1 MAMQDTDI
9 SVKLERGTFLF
20 TLVAVSV
27 AFAFLLKPF
36 FAPIF
41 WACAIGVIFYPFQKR
56 LLAKWPHRRNLVSLC
71 TLILCVVLVVI
82 PVLVVASSFV
92 TEGVSLF
99 QKVQSGELNL
109 ADYVDR
115 IKQAFPWLQS
125 LAERFDIDLER
136 IKSQTVEAFTGAG
149 QFLAKRALAVG
160 QNTFQFFLN
169 LGLMLYL
176 AFFLIRDG
184 DAMVNMLIRALPL
197 GDEREKLLF
206 AKFAEVTRATIKGNL
221 LVAATQGALGGLIF
235 WWLGIPGA
243 LLWGVVMAVL
253 SLIPAVGAGLIWLP
267 VSLYLYAVGD
277 VLNATILVLFGVF
290 VIGLV
295 DNILRPILVG
305 RDTKLPDY
313 VVLFSTLGGLAMFGI
328 TGFALGPLLAALFVA
343 FWGIFIREFNEGE
356 SPAALLEQQG
366 SSEEPSGS
374 EAS

>member
-1 MAMQDTDI
+1 MQDTDI

-27 AFAFLLKPF
+27 AFALLLKPF

-56 LLAKWPHRRNLVSLC
+56 MLAKWPHRRNLVSLG

-125 LAERFDIDLER
+125 LAERFDIDLDR

-221 LVAATQGALGGLIF
+221 LVAATQGALGGVIF

-253 SLIPAVGAGLIWLP
+253 SLIPAVGASLIWLP
-267 VSLYLYAVGD
+267 VSLSLYAVGD
-277 VLNATILVLFGVF
+277 ILDATILVLFGVF

-356 SPAALLEQQG
+356 SPAALLEQQD
-366 SSEEPSGS
+366 SSEESPGS

>member
-1 MAMQDTDI
+1 ME
-9 SVKLERGTFLF
+9 S
-20 TLVAVSV
+20 
-27 AFAFLLKPF
+27 
-36 FAPIF
+36 
-41 WACAIGVIFYPFQKR
+41 
-56 LLAKWPHRRNLVSLC
+56 
-71 TLILCVVLVVI
+71 
-82 PVLVVASSFV
+82 
-92 TEGVSLF
+92 
-99 QKVQSGELNL
+99 
-109 ADYVDR
+109 
-115 IKQAFPWLQS
+115 
-125 LAERFDIDLER
+125 RFDIDLDR

-184 DAMVNMLIRALPL
+184 DAMVSMLIRALPL

-253 SLIPAVGAGLIWLP
+253 SLIPAVGAGLIWVP

-277 VLNATILVLFGVF
+277 IINATILALFGIF

-295 DNILRPILVG
+295 DNILRPNLVG

-356 SPAALLEQQG
+356 SPAVLLEQQG
-366 SSEEPSGS
+366 SSEEAPGS

>member
-1 MAMQDTDI
+1 MQDTDI
-9 SVKLERGTFLF
+9 SVKLERGTFLL

-27 AFAFLLKPF
+27 AFALLLKPF

-56 LLAKWPHRRNLVSLC
+56 LLGKWPHRRNLVSLC

-115 IKQAFPWLQS
+115 IKQAFPWLQT
-125 LAERFDIDLER
+125 LAERFDIDLDR

-184 DAMVNMLIRALPL
+184 DAMVSMLIRALPL

-253 SLIPAVGAGLIWLP
+253 SLIPAVGAGLIWVP

-277 VLNATILVLFGVF
+277 IVNATILALFGIF

-356 SPAALLEQQG
+356 SPAVLLEQQG
-366 SSEEPSGS
+366 SSEEAPGS

>member
-1 MAMQDTDI
+1 MQDTDI

-27 AFAFLLKPF
+27 AFALLLKPF

-56 LLAKWPHRRNLVSLC
+56 LLAKWPDRRNLVSLC

-99 QKVQSGELNL
+99 QQVQSGELNL

-125 LAERFDIDLER
+125 LAERFDIDLDR

-221 LVAATQGALGGLIF
+221 LVAATQGALGGVIF

-253 SLIPAVGAGLIWLP
+253 SLIPAVGASLIWLP

-277 VLNATILVLFGVF
+277 ILDATILVLFGVF

-313 VVLFSTLGGLAMFGI
+313 MVLFSTLGGLAMFGI

-356 SPAALLEQQG
+356 SPAALLEQQD
-366 SSEEPSGS
+366 SSEESPGS

>member
-1 MAMQDTDI
+1 MQDTDI

-27 AFAFLLKPF
+27 AFALLLKPF

-71 TLILCVVLVVI
+71 TLFLCVVLVVI

-125 LAERFDIDLER
+125 AAERFDIDLER

-184 DAMVNMLIRALPL
+184 DAMVSMLIRALPL

-277 VLNATILVLFGVF
+277 ILNATILVLFGIF

-366 SSEEPSGS
+366 SGEESPGS

>member
-1 MAMQDTDI
+1 MAEGALTE
-9 SVKLERGTFLF
+9 KLERRTFLF
-20 TLVAVSV
+20 TLIGVSV
-27 AFAFLLKPF
+27 AFALLLKPF

-56 LLAKWPHRRNLVSLC
+56 LLARWPDRRNLVSLA

-125 LAERFDIDLER
+125 LAERFDIDLE
-136 IKSQTVEAFTGAG
+136 KVKAQTVEAFTGAG

-184 DAMVNMLIRALPL
+184 DAMVRMLIRALPL

-267 VSLYLYAVGD
+267 VSLYLYAVGEIMD
-277 VLNATILVLFGVF
+277 ATILLLYGIF

-356 SPAALLEQQG
+356 TPATLLEQQG
-366 SSEEPSGS
+366 SSEESPGS

>member
-1 MAMQDTDI
+1 MQDTDI

-27 AFAFLLKPF
+27 AFLLLLKPF

-125 LAERFDIDLER
+125 LAERFDIDLDR

-221 LVAATQGALGGLIF
+221 LVAATQGALGGVIF

-277 VLNATILVLFGVF
+277 ILDATILVLFGIF

-356 SPAALLEQQG
+356 SPAALLEQQD
-366 SSEEPSGS
+366 SSEESPGS

>member
-27 AFAFLLKPF
+27 AFALLLKPF

-56 LLAKWPHRRNLVSLC
+56 LLAKWPDRRNLVSLC

-99 QKVQSGELNL
+99 QQVQSGELNL

-125 LAERFDIDLER
+125 LAERFDIDLDR

-221 LVAATQGALGGLIF
+221 LVAATQGALGGVIF

-253 SLIPAVGAGLIWLP
+253 SLIPAVGASLIWLP

-277 VLNATILVLFGVF
+277 ILDATILVLFGIF

>member
-1 MAMQDTDI
+1 MQDTDI

-27 AFAFLLKPF
+27 AFALLLKPF

-56 LLAKWPHRRNLVSLC
+56 LLAKWPDRRNLVSLC

-125 LAERFDIDLER
+125 LAERFDIDLDR

-221 LVAATQGALGGLIF
+221 LVAATQGALGGVIF

-277 VLNATILVLFGVF
+277 ILNATILVLFGIF

-366 SSEEPSGS
+366 SSEESPGS

>member
-1 MAMQDTDI
+1 MQDTDI

-20 TLVAVSV
+20 TLVAVSA
-27 AFAFLLKPF
+27 AFALLLKPF

-71 TLILCVVLVVI
+71 TLVLCVVLVVI

-125 LAERFDIDLER
+125 AAERFDIDLER
-136 IKSQTVEAFTGAG
+136 VKSQTVEAFTGAG

-184 DAMVNMLIRALPL
+184 DSMVSMLIRALPL

-277 VLNATILVLFGVF
+277 ILNATILVLFGIF

-366 SSEEPSGS
+366 DSEEPPGS